1 MSKPLHSLL
10 LSTRHGM
17 RAPLPEGRAI
27 PCRLTG
33 CLQFASNP
41 HGRDSRFRT
50 VNENIVN
57 YYRPWNASERG
68 GAVRADYTRYA
79 VLVNNT
85 MPGPS
90 IVATVN
96 QTVDITVINH
106 LMSDTVAIHWHGI
119 RQVGKRGCPTEILCA
134 RWFAG
139 SRLVVIPSL
148 PPHHTPTS

>member
-1 MSKPLHSLL
+1 MVRGRRFPKGVPLRVTSQ
-10 LSTRHGM
+10 
-17 RAPLPEGRAI
+17 AVYI
-27 PCRLTG
+27 
-33 CLQFASNP
+33 FASNP
-41 HGRDSRFRT
+41 HRRVSRFRT

-90 IVATVN
+90 ITATVN

-106 LMSDTVAIHWHGI
+106 LMSDSVAIHWHGI
-119 RQVGKRGCPTEILCA
+119 RQVGKRGFCIWWNAQFLYNA
-134 RWFAG
+134 DLLADA
-139 SRLVVIPSL
+139 SRYLQDCL
-148 PPHHTPTS
+148 LT